1 MREPNDCL
9 TCQYRSEGMFCS
21 LAPDVLADFNS
32 LGTLVMLPAGATLIR
47 EGDPCKR
54 IIVLCTGQAML
65 SCSSSA
71 GTTMNVR
78 VAHAGDVIG
87 LSAALSD
94 GSAEATAMTMEQ
106 TTFKVISRAYFMAF
120 LERHGE
126 ASLHAAKLLAQDYM
140 CSFEEA
146 RRLALSTTVAS
157 RLATLLLDWGRS
169 ASCGKRD
176 IAFTMTFS
184 HEAIAGFA
192 GTTRESITRTLG
204 VFQRKELIRISGTSV
219 RILAEAKLAR
229 IAC

>member
-1 MREPNDCL
+1 
-9 TCQYRSEGMFCS
+9 MFCS
-21 LAPDVLADFNS
+21 LAPEALADFNS
-32 LGTLVMLPAGATLIR
+32 IGTLVMLPAGATLIR

-54 IIVLCTGQAML
+54 IIILCTGQAML
-65 SCSSSA
+65 SCSSST

-87 LSAALSD
+87 LSAAISD
-94 GSAEATAMTMEQ
+94 DCSEATAVTLKP
-106 TTFKVISRAYFMAF
+106 TIFKVISRSHFVTF
-120 LERHGE
+120 LGRHGE
-126 ASLHAAKLLAQDYM
+126 ASLHAAKLLAHDYK

-146 RRLALSTTVAS
+146 RRLALSTSVAS

-184 HEAIAGFA
+184 HEAIAGFT

-204 VFQRKELIRISGTSV
+204 AFQKKELIRIRGTSV
-219 RILAEAKLAR
+219 RILAEAKLAQ